1 MKIKIPQVKIPFPRF
16 GRNNL
21 SARVVRSNSRGSQK
35 TQSLLS
41 SLLSPEIRNKFL
53 FTVFVVFIFRILS
66 AVPLPGVNMAVYQQ
80 QFSDKSTSQISFFL
94 TAFTGGNLDTPSIVG
109 LGIGVY
115 ITASIII
122 QMLGMIIP
130 RLDELTKEGNRGKQI
145 IDQYTRYL
153 TVPLSFI
160 YGIAYLFLISQTQIG
175 ENANPLSGLIP
186 RNPDGSFSTTK
197 ILFMALVLTAGS
209 LLVMWLAELITEK
222 GIGNGASI
230 LIMISILAALP
241 SFINYDFSALNIGE
255 SIRRVLQGD
264 TSYLTDPSMIAVY
277 LIVAGAFLLT
287 LGIVAMNESTRKL
300 VIQYARRDRVGGAM
314 DSNLPLKLNQSG
326 VLPIIFASA
335 LLTVPQLILPL
346 LQRVVIPDSQLG
358 QFVTSLQTSFLFD
371 QTSAGYIVIY
381 FFAIII
387 LSLMYVTINFRPD
400 RVAEDLQK
408 SGAFIPGIRPGKTT
422 EDYITQVLLR
432 LNFAG
437 AIFLGG
443 IALIPLLAGSL
454 LQSIS
459 GYQFTIFSA
468 IGGTS
473 ILIVVGVVL
482 DTVRQVQSIKA
493 SQSYKRFV

>member
-1 MKIKIPQVKIPFPRF
+1 MW
-16 GRNNL
+16 
-21 SARVVRSNSRGSQK
+21 
-35 TQSLLS
+35 
-41 SLLSPEIRNKFL
+41 
-53 FTVFVVFIFRILS
+53 
-66 AVPLPGVNMAVYQQ
+66 
-80 QFSDKSTSQISFFL
+80 
-94 TAFTGGNLDTPSIVG
+94 AFDSHL
-109 LGIGVY
+109 
-115 ITASIII
+115 
-122 QMLGMIIP
+122 
-130 RLDELTKEGNRGKQI
+130 
-145 IDQYTRYL
+145 
-153 TVPLSFI
+153 
-160 YGIAYLFLISQTQIG
+160 
-175 ENANPLSGLIP
+175 
-186 RNPDGSFSTTK
+186 
-197 ILFMALVLTAGS
+197 
-209 LLVMWLAELITEK
+209 
-222 GIGNGASI
+222 
-230 LIMISILAALP
+230 
-241 SFINYDFSALNIGE
+241 
-255 SIRRVLQGD
+255 
-264 TSYLTDPSMIAVY
+264 
-277 LIVAGAFLLT
+277 FLLT